1 MTRDPRTQSRRDRA
15 AAPIRRPAPRPP
27 GSRSSRTPPDQS
39 RLPRGGRAH
48 PAGERLREA
57 APAAASKWLD
67 PFAQKAAVA
76 WQNEA
81 RVVAGPGRGRVLAP
95 EPRRGGRCCPAGTR
109 GLSRPG
115 RCPSRGPGGATP
127 QGQGEMTSMWFSTSV
142 TPGAAQAAVSAS
154 FRATSA
160 CTLPRRTT
168 RLPLDSTVMS
178 LASRSARR

>member
-1 MTRDPRTQSRRDRA
+1 MSDNKARSRRTRS
-15 AAPIRRPAPRPP
+15 AAPGLIKRASLSTSRNCALAPP
-27 GSRSSRTPPDQS
+27 SSW
-39 RLPRGGRAH
+39 GWRAH